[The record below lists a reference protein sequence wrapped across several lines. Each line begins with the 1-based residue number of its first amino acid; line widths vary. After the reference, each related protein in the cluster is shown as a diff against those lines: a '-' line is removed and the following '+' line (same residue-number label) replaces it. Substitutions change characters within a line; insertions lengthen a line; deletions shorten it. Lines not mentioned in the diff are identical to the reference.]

1 MPHAPC
7 PITNLPMKV
16 VVALE
21 ARFLRTPDGQ
31 VWTQTMF
38 PYQFWLRYLEVFDR
52 VHVVART
59 LPVDKVDPGW
69 KRVDGEGVTCAK
81 IPYYVGPMQYFKKA
95 AQVTKATREAV
106 GDKDAIIFRVGS
118 NLANSIEPILRRNQR
133 PYAVEVVADPYDV
146 FAPGSVKHP
155 LSPFFRWYFP
165 RKMRSQCARA
175 TAASYVT
182 KEALQRRYPP
192 SQEAFATYYSDV
204 ELPETAFVDKPRSP
218 GRDRQEFNLI
228 YVGTMAQLYK
238 APDILI
244 QAVAACVESGLN
256 LNLVAIGDGKHR
268 SELEALAMSLR
279 IGDRVKFLGQLPAG
293 AVVREQLDRADLFV
307 LPSYQEGMPRAML
320 EAMARGLPCLGS
332 TVGGFPELLA
342 PEYLVTPGD
351 VTGLAQK
358 IRQVVT
364 NPESLAKM
372 SSENLKTAQDYTEV
386 VLRQRWNEFYLQVRQ
401 RTQAWLD
408 RDRESSK

>member
-1 MPHAPC
+1 MR
-7 PITNLPMKV
+7 V

-21 ARFLRTPDGQ
+21 PRFVRTPDGA

-38 PYQFWLRYLEVFDR
+38 PYKFWLRYLEIFDR

-59 LPVDKVDPGW
+59 LPVAKVDPNW
-69 KRVDGEGVTCAK
+69 KRVDGGGVTCAK
-81 IPYYVGPMQYFKKA
+81 IPYYIGPWQYLQKA
-95 AQVTKATREAV
+95 NLVQKATREAV
-106 GDKDAIIFRVGS
+106 GEKDAVIFRVGS
-118 NLANSIEPILRRNQR
+118 NLANAVEPILRRNGH

-155 LSPFFRWYFP
+155 LSPFFRWYFSHL
-165 RKMRSQCARA
+165 MRDQCARA

-182 KEALQRRYPP
+182 KEALQQRYPP
-192 SQEAFATYYSDV
+192 GKEAFATYYSDV
-204 ELPETAFVDKPRSP
+204 ELPEAAFVDVPRSP
-218 GRDRQEFNLI
+218 HSQQQEFTLI

-238 APDILI
+238 APDILLKS
-244 QAVAACVESGLN
+244 VAACIESGLN

-268 SELEALAMSLR
+268 SELEALAISLG

-293 AVVREQLDRADLFV
+293 AVVREQLDRADVFV

-320 EAMARGLPCLGS
+320 EAMARGMPCIGS

-342 PEYLVTPGD
+342 REYLVTPGD
-351 VTGLAQK
+351 VTELAQK
-358 IRQVVT
+358 IREVVT
-364 NPESLAKM
+364 NPERLVRM
-372 SSENLKTAQDYTEV
+372 SSDNLSRARNYTETI
-386 VLRQRWNEFYLQVRQ
+386 LRQRWNEFYWEVRQ

-408 RDRESSK
+408 RARD

>member
-1 MPHAPC
+1 
-7 PITNLPMKV
+7 MKV
-16 VVALE
+16 VVVLE
-21 ARFLRTPDGQ
+21 PRFVCTPDGQ

-59 LPVDKVDPGW
+59 LPVDKVEPGW

-81 IPYYVGPMQYFKKA
+81 IPYYIGPAQYFQKA
-95 AQVTKATREAV
+95 AQVTKATREAI

-146 FAPGSVKHP
+146 FAPGSVRHP
-155 LSPFFRWYFP
+155 FSPLFRWYFP
-165 RKMRSQCARA
+165 RQMRSQCARA

-192 SQEAFATYYSDV
+192 GQEAFATYYSDV
-204 ELPETAFVDKPRSP
+204 ELPEAAFVDKPRSP
-218 GRDRQEFNLI
+218 RRDRQEFSLI

-256 LNLVAIGDGKHR
+256 INLVAIGDGKHQ
-268 SELEALAMSLR
+268 SELEALAVSLG

-293 AVVREQLDRADLFV
+293 DVVRSQLDRADLFV

-320 EAMARGLPCLGS
+320 EAMARGLPCIGS

-351 VTGLAQK
+351 VTELAQK

-364 NPESLAKM
+364 NPKGLAKM
-372 SSENLKTAQDYTEV
+372 SSENLQTARDYTEV

-408 RDRESSK
+408 RDKG